1 MYQVEEIKNVTR
13 KMIKLFD
20 YPVSILAKE
29 SGLSRPT
36 VSKFFN
42 QKEIRPSSV
51 ELLFDLCIELI
62 EAKENKRI
70 NNLRKEKQ
78 FTESFK
84 MQRQVELNL

>member
-1 MYQVEEIKNVTR
+1 MYQPEEIKNVTR

-42 QKEIRPSSV
+42 RKEIRPSSV